1 MNESEADH
9 PLFER
14 FLRELTDPNNTLL
27 ATTLKCH
34 LCIEEGINRVLN
46 AYFPNPL
53 PLKALQLGAS
63 QKLLLLQSIL
73 PSRNKDRIVLVF
85 DKLNQLRNGLAHSFD
100 SEKVRDRLTGLV
112 AAYREHYLPQ
122 LPEHERT
129 LPDTLEQQIPLIAAH
144 ALGDLCGLEAEL
156 KEFRVQLDRFNESKA
171 KPTASDDAGRVAT

>member
-1 MNESEADH
+1 M
-9 PLFER
+9 LER
-14 FLRELTDPNNTLL
+14 FVRELTDPNKPLL

-34 LCIEEGINRVLN
+34 ICIEEGINRVLN

-73 PSRNKDRIVLVF
+73 PNCNKDRIVLVF

-100 SEKVRDRLTGLV
+100 SNKVHERLAGLV

-122 LPEHERT
+122 LPAHERT
-129 LPDTLEQQIPLIAAH
+129 LPDTLDEQIQLISAH

-156 KEFRVQLDRFNESKA
+156 QQFREQFKQFNEAKSK
-171 KPTASDDAGRVAT
+171 P